1 MRAACL
7 RLREEVHAGDFFCKN
22 VLKLFLLSFTTLAFA
37 GHLCAE
43 VADGRRNAN
52 RFEGSFAAS
61 KTLDVERI
69 PTIRN

>member
-1 MRAACL
+1 MS
-7 RLREEVHAGDFFCKN
+7 EEVHAGDFFCKN
-22 VLKLFLLSFTTLAFA
+22 LLKLFLLSFTTRAFA
-37 GHLCAE
+37 EHLCVE
-43 VADGRRNAN
+43 VADGRKNAN